1 MQNQESGRTTHM
13 THDVNAETAAA
24 ATWPELLESSQAI
37 AEYVADLSPYEISQ
51 EQIEEQYF
59 GLRGRLTWIEL
70 STLLLR
76 SSDHNIP
83 SKSRQKAVDSLPVV
97 TMPPLLVDDSV
108 LEDGYHRLRKLMKD
122 GVSHHWAYVM
132 EEGPEP
138 TVKKAS
144 RWDSAYD
151 MTP

>member
-1 MQNQESGRTTHM
+1 M
-13 THDVNAETAAA
+13 THHVNAESAATT
-24 ATWPELLESSQAI
+24 TWPEFLESSEAI

-59 GLRGRLTWIEL
+59 GLRGRLTWVEL
-70 STLLLR
+70 STLVLR

-122 GVSHHWAYVM
+122 GVTHHWAYVI
-132 EEGPEP
+132 EEEPEP
-138 TVKKAS
+138 EPEPEPGPAGRKTS
-144 RWDSAYD
+144 RWDSAFD

>member
-1 MQNQESGRTTHM
+1 M
-13 THDVNAETAAA
+13 THDVNAETAATT
-24 ATWPELLESSQAI
+24 TWPEFLESSEAI

-59 GLRGRLTWIEL
+59 GYRGRLTWVDL

-76 SSDHNIP
+76 SEDHNIP
-83 SKSRQKAVDSLPVV
+83 SKSRQMAVDGLPVV

-108 LEDGYHRLRKLMKD
+108 LEDGYHRFRKLMKD
-122 GVSHHWAYVM
+122 GVTHHWAYVM
-132 EEGPEP
+132 EEAPEP
-138 TVKKAS
+138 TPEPRVRKPS
-144 RWDSAYD
+144 RWDSAFE

>member
-1 MQNQESGRTTHM
+1 MATTQET
-13 THDVNAETAAA
+13 NNETAENAI
-24 ATWPELLESSQAI
+24 WPEFLESSAAI

-70 STLLLR
+70 GTLLLR

-83 SKSRQKAVDSLPVV
+83 SKSRQKAVDSLPIV

-108 LEDGYHRLRKLMKD
+108 LEDGYHRFRKLMKD
-122 GVSHHWAYVM
+122 GVTHHWAYIV
-132 EEGPEP
+132 EEAPEQTPEQTPEP
-138 TVKKAS
+138 TVRRSS
-144 RWDSAYD
+144 RWDSAFD
-151 MTP
+151 MSP